1 MTILDDED
9 ICRERRST
17 TASEKVYPSLG
28 GTRHEQKASGL
39 RRVMAMQEVKARGK
53 WLLILMLF
61 QSGSSFVLS
70 QYATLV
76 REHLVLTLF
85 LTMLVGAGGNAGAQ
99 SAMQTLQQLTVD
111 GNTSLRKTL
120 SHQGLVS
127 LCLGVVLAVT
137 AWFRVYFFHG
147 LISSYSVLSRA

>member
-1 MTILDDED
+1 MTVLVDED
-9 ICRERRST
+9 VCRERRNT
-17 TASEKVYPSLG
+17 TASEKEYPSLG
-28 GTRHEQKASGL
+28 GTRPEQKGL